1 VSLIAT
7 AWLAGDVVE
16 ISPRG
21 EVDVDNAYEI
31 RDAVVGLLASA
42 KPSRVELNLRA
53 VTFIDSVGIGA
64 LVAGFQAAQ
73 VSGVKLVVTN
83 PSRFVH
89 RQLWVTGLLGLF
101 GAPEPYEQGMSRGPG
116 AAGSRRT
123 APVQPRPTVD
133 DRWPVG

>member
-7 AWLAGDVVE
+7 AWTADDVVE

-21 EVDVDNAYEI
+21 EVDVDNANEI
-31 RDAVVGLLASA
+31 RDAIVSVLAAA
-42 KPSRVELNLRA
+42 KPSRVELNLQA
-53 VTFIDSVGIGA
+53 VTFIDSTGIGA
-64 LVAGFQAAQ
+64 LVAGFQAAE

-101 GAPEPYEQGMSRGPG
+101 GTPEPYETRASKGRGATG
-116 AAGSRRT
+116 ARAT
-123 APVQPRPTVD
+123 VPVQPQPTVD

>member
-31 RDAVVGLLASA
+31 RDAVVSVLAA
-42 KPSRVELNLRA
+42 ARPSRVELNLRA
-53 VTFIDSVGIGA
+53 VTFIDSIGIGA
-64 LVAGFQAAQ
+64 LVAGFQAAE
-73 VSGVKLVVTN
+73 VSGVKLVITN

-101 GAPEPYEQGMSRGPG
+101 GAPEPYEHGSARGSGSTG
-116 AAGSRRT
+116 ARRA
-123 APVQPRPTVD
+123 APVQPRPSVD